1 MTWPYLIVSLAWG
14 IHFILLIIRMQKR
27 FEHHW
32 LHPVMEI
39 GRHLLTSCAAAGM
52 VVLYNSTSGILATI
66 WLTTLVMATA
76 TCLHFVLVG
85 TGLRKELAFIRT
97 RREQSRQRR
106 GECTAC
112 SYSLVGLADHGN
124 QCVCPECAH
133 ENIYQP
139 TQPVPATT

>member
-1 MTWPYLIVSLAWG
+1 MTLPYLIVFVAWG
-14 IHFILLIIRMQKR
+14 IHFTLLIIRRQKR

-32 LHPVMEI
+32 LHPAMEI
-39 GRHLLTSCAAAGM
+39 DRHLLISCAAAGM
-52 VVLYNSTSGILATI
+52 VVHYNSTSGILVTI
-66 WLTTLVMATA
+66 WLATLVMATA
-76 TCLHFVLVG
+76 ACFHFVLVG
-85 TGLRKELAFIRT
+85 TGLRKELVLIRT
-97 RREQSRQRR
+97 YREQSRQRR

-112 SYSLVGLADHGN
+112 SYSLVGLADHGS